1 MKRWGILG
9 VLVIAVMA
17 FAPVVTQA
25 AVNDFVISD
34 YKIDYT
40 LGKND
45 ADRSTL
51 KTVET
56 ITAEFPTYDQNH
68 GIERAIPQRY
78 DGHTTNLKIES
89 VTDLGDKSLSYSTR
103 ESNDNLILRIGDANR
118 YVHGS
123 MTYKITYTQQ
133 DVTRYYANTN
143 RDEFYWDTNGT
154 EWAVPIQNLSVN
166 LHLADDIELP
176 IVKNV
181 QCYQGSSGSSA
192 PCEAMPKNDGYSFV
206 ASQLGSNENVTI
218 ATGFAPGTFAAYEM
232 SLMERLTDIY
242 IVSLPVGG
250 IIAILLVIWLSVRWS
265 QFTHRK
271 KDIGTIVPEY
281 IPPKDVSVTT
291 AASIGQVTGSVF
303 TAQLLD
309 FAVRHYIK
317 IYQTRDKGFLRSA
330 EYDIEIIRDIT
341 DLKAEEQEILSD
353 IFSGST
359 AVGSRLE
366 LKTLKNNTSMY
377 NRVKDND
384 KKLSDLVKGGY
395 KLRHKDAGKSAW
407 FKKRGWI
414 VLGLAVVTLNPA
426 FLIAAGII
434 FILAYTLWPLTDSG
448 LDLSRYLK
456 GLKLYIKVAETER
469 IKMLQSPE
477 GAAKVGGVDA
487 NDTSQ
492 LVKLYE
498 RVLPYAVL
506 FGQEKEWNKYIGEI
520 YEQTGTNPSWYSG
533 SSPVFNAAVFS
544 SAMSSFSTAASYSS
558 ASSSSSG
565 GSSGGGSSGG
575 GGGGGGGGGW

>member
-1 MKRWGILG
+1 MVG
-9 VLVIAVMA
+9 VVISLFAVVGWL
-17 FAPVVTQA
+17 APVASA
-25 AVNDFVISD
+25 ANTNNFVISN
-34 YKIDYT
+34 YEIDYV
-40 LGKND
+40 LGRDEQK
-45 ADRSTL
+45 RSTL
-51 KTVET
+51 KTTET
-56 ITAEFPTYDQNH
+56 ITAEFPAYDQNH

-78 DGHTTNLKIES
+78 DNHPTNLKIVS
-89 VTDLGDKSLSYSTR
+89 VTDPTNKPFPYSTR

-118 YVHGS
+118 YVHGRV
-123 MTYKITYTQQ
+123 TYKITYTQQ
-133 DVTRYYANTN
+133 DVTRYYANIN

-176 IVKNV
+176 SVKNV
-181 QCYQGSSGSSA
+181 QCYQGSSGSA
-192 PCEAMPKNDGYSFV
+192 TPCEAVPKYDGYSFV
-206 ASQLGSNENVTI
+206 VSQLGSYENVTI

-232 SLMERLTDIY
+232 SLMERLAYIY
-242 IVSLPVGG
+242 IIVLVVGG
-250 IIAILLVIWLSVRWS
+250 IIAALVTIWLSVRWY
-265 QFTHRK
+265 QWTHRT

-281 IPPKDVSVTT
+281 IPPKDTSVTT
-291 AASIGQVTGSVF
+291 AASIGQVIGSVF

-359 AVGSRLE
+359 TVGSRLE

-384 KKLSDLVKGGY
+384 KKLSELVKGGY
-395 KLRHKDAGKSAW
+395 KLRHKDTGKSAW

-414 VLGLAVVTLNPA
+414 VLGLAAVTLNP
-426 FLIAAGII
+426 FLLIAAGII

-448 LDLSRYLK
+448 LALSRYLK
-456 GLKLYIKVAETER
+456 GLKLYIEVAETER

-506 FGQEKEWNKYIGEI
+506 FGQEKEWNKHIGEI